1 MDILEKE
8 PTQKLL
14 KYIHALQWA
23 NNAIDII
30 GSSSLAANR
39 YKTDFDFTSDIRKS
53 TRSQPYDKIMK
64 ILKKV
69 TRLPGM
75 YFIEIKIQMKDGTKI
90 KHQSLDSIKPED
102 FEDLSKIEFV
112 KLDFVAFIEQKWH
125 EVSVNYFFDTTAKKS
140 AEYVRELKQE
150 YDELVADKQ
159 LYKALKRRFSIFK
172 LQGKKAQLVELMK
185 FFNSENGAK
194 YAQAAQLG
202 AIQRLLEKDMTP
214 DVLRKVQTQLSVL
227 DVKDIDQ
234 QNVISKIKSRQREI
248 NEEINEAAK
257 IYI

>member
-1 MDILEKE
+1 
-8 PTQKLL
+8 
-14 KYIHALQWA
+14 
-23 NNAIDII
+23 
-30 GSSSLAANR
+30 
-39 YKTDFDFTSDIRKS
+39 
-53 TRSQPYDKIMK
+53 
-64 ILKKV
+64 
-69 TRLPGM
+69 
-75 YFIEIKIQMKDGTKI
+75 
-90 KHQSLDSIKPED
+90 
-102 FEDLSKIEFV
+102 
-112 KLDFVAFIEQKWH
+112 
-125 EVSVNYFFDTTAKKS
+125 VNYFFDTTAKKS

-227 DVKDIDQ
+227 DVKDINQ